1 MISHGL
7 CPRFVSAVAA
17 DGISGARAETGA
29 SRARGA
35 AVKQGRRSFR
45 NPFDLETPPG
55 AEGWESM
62 YPSYLLFGD
71 ELRERDEQKL
81 WFFDQMHNPEPLYP
95 FDLMMPESWLVSLN
109 QYTTRVWNLPTALG
123 IEHRI
128 VNGYL
133 YLSPNVI
140 DDPAMRAEREPVFLE
155 RARHYFDHWDE
166 IYDNWVTKAT
176 DCIER
181 LKAIRF
187 EPLPDRE
194 PAETV
199 LQARGTTTAF
209 DLLTTYSRYLEN
221 MHEMAYYHFEMLNL
235 SYGAYLTF
243 LEFCKAHFPA
253 ITDDLVARM
262 VAGID
267 VILYRPDAELRRL
280 AARAVELG
288 VGDALKSGAA
298 PAAVVG
304 DLQASA
310 AGRQWLDELEAV
322 KDPWFYYSTGSGYCH
337 AKRAWID
344 DPRPPFAALSDY
356 VRRVERGE
364 DLSRPLE
371 PLRAERERIAGGYR
385 DLLED
390 DDAAAFDSLLALS
403 RQVFPFVENHNFYVE
418 HWHHSIFFNKARE
431 LGAVI
436 VAAGLLDDDDDIFFL
451 HRYEVYRVL
460 YEAEARWALG
470 VPTRSEYTWRLEVAR
485 RRRIHAALEKWNPP
499 AALGVP
505 PETVTEP
512 ITVTLFGINS
522 ETIDRWLAAED
533 ADGPDDSFG
542 GLAVSPGVAEGV
554 ARVVRRVEELDE
566 LIDGEILVCPLTA
579 PSWSIVFARIAA
591 AVSDGGGIMSHAA
604 IVSREYRLPAVAAT
618 GVGTRLVHTGD
629 RLRVD
634 GNTGVV
640 TILERV
646 GLAEAETVGA

>member
-1 MISHGL
+1 MN
-7 CPRFVSAVAA
+7 
-17 DGISGARAETGA
+17 
-29 SRARGA
+29 
-35 AVKQGRRSFR
+35 QGRRAFQ
-45 NPFDLETPPG
+45 NPFHVDTPPG

-62 YPSYLLFGD
+62 YPAYLLFGD

-140 DDPAMRAEREPVFLE
+140 DDPAMAAEREPVFLE

-166 IYDNWVTKAT
+166 IYENWVTKAT

-187 EPLPDRE
+187 EPLPERE

-199 LQARGTTTAF
+199 LGHRGTTTAF
-209 DLLTTYSRYLEN
+209 DLLASYSRYLEN

-243 LEFCKAHFPA
+243 LEFCRSHFPA

-262 VAGID
+262 TAGID
-267 VILYRPDAELRRL
+267 VLLYRPDAELRKL

-288 VGDALKSGAA
+288 VGDVLKKADG
-298 PAAVVG
+298 PDAAVAELG
-304 DLQASA
+304 TSE
-310 AGRQWLDELEAV
+310 AGRRWLGELEAV
-322 KDPWFYYSTGSGYCH
+322 RDPWFWYTTGSGYCH

-344 DPRPPFAALSDY
+344 DLRPPFTALADY
-356 VRRVERGE
+356 VHRVERGE

-371 PLRAERERIAGGYR
+371 RLRAEREQLATGYR
-385 DLLED
+385 ELLDEK
-390 DDAAAFDSLLALS
+390 DAAAFDSLLALS

-418 HWHHSIFFNKARE
+418 HWHHSIFFDKARE
-431 LGAVI
+431 LGAVL
-436 VAAGLLDDDDDIFFL
+436 VAGGLLDHDDDVFFL
-451 HRYEVYRVL
+451 HRYEVYQVL

-470 VPTRSEYTWRLEVAR
+470 VPTRSEYLWRAEVAR
-485 RRRIHAALEKWNPP
+485 RRRIYAALETWDPP
-499 AALGVP
+499 PALGVP

-522 ETIDRWLAAED
+522 DTINRWLAAE
-533 ADGPDDSFG
+533 GPDGAGDRVE
-542 GLAVSPGVAEGV
+542 GLAASPGVAEGT

-566 LIDGEILVCPLTA
+566 LVDGEILVCPLTA

-604 IVSREYRLPAVAAT
+604 IVSREYGLPAVVAT
-618 GVGTRLVHTGD
+618 GIGTKVIRTGD

-634 GNTGVV
+634 GNTGIV
-640 TILERV
+640 TIAERAES
-646 GLAEAETVGA
+646 LPAEAIGT

>member
-1 MISHGL
+1 M
-7 CPRFVSAVAA
+7 
-17 DGISGARAETGA
+17 DE
-29 SRARGA
+29 
-35 AVKQGRRSFR
+35 GRRSFR
-45 NPFDLETPPG
+45 NPFDIETPPG

-62 YPSYLLFGD
+62 YPAYLQFS
-71 ELRERDEQKL
+71 EEMRERDEQKL

-140 DDPAMRAEREPVFLE
+140 EDPAAMAEREPIFAE
-155 RARHYFDHWDE
+155 RARHYFENWDD
-166 IYDNWVTKAT
+166 IYAKWVTKAT

-187 EPLPDRE
+187 EPLPERE
-194 PAETV
+194 PLETV
-199 LQARGTTTAF
+199 LAARGTTTAF
-209 DLLTTYSRYLEN
+209 DLLSSYSRYLEN

-235 SYGAYLTF
+235 AYGAYLTF
-243 LEFCKAHFPA
+243 LEFCRSHFPA

-288 VGDALKSGAA
+288 VGGPLKSGEA
-298 PAAVVG
+298 PDAV
-304 DLQASA
+304 QAELRTSE
-310 AGRQWLDELEAV
+310 AGQQWLAELEAV

-344 DPRPPFAALSDY
+344 DLRPPFAALADY
-356 VRRVERGE
+356 VRRVEAGE
-364 DLSRPLE
+364 DLSRPLDK
-371 PLRAERERIAGGYR
+371 LRAERDRIADGYR
-385 DLLED
+385 SLLDGDEVTG
-390 DDAAAFDSLLALS
+390 FDNLLALS

-431 LGAVI
+431 LGAVL
-436 VAAGLLDDDDDIFFL
+436 VAAGLLELDDDIYFL
-451 HRYEVYRVL
+451 HRYEVYQVL

-470 VPTRSEYTWRLEVAR
+470 VPTRSEYIWREEVAR
-485 RRRIHAALEKWNPP
+485 RRQIHAAFEKWNPP
-499 AALGVP
+499 PALGVP
-505 PETVTEP
+505 PEKVTEP
-512 ITVTLFGINS
+512 ITVTLFGINT
-522 ETIDRWLAAED
+522 ETIDRWLAAEQE
-533 ADGPDDSFG
+533 GSPDDRLL
-542 GLAVSPGVAEGV
+542 GLAASPGVAEGV
-554 ARVVRRVEELDE
+554 ARVVHQVEELE
-566 LIDGEILVCPLTA
+566 QLEDGEILVCPLTA

-604 IVSREYRLPAVAAT
+604 IVSREYGLPAVVAT
-618 GVGTRLVHTGD
+618 GVGTRVLHTGD

-634 GNTGVV
+634 GGTGVV
-640 TILERV
+640 TVLERAAEPA
-646 GLAEAETVGA
+646 AEAAGA

>member
-1 MISHGL
+1 MN
-7 CPRFVSAVAA
+7 
-17 DGISGARAETGA
+17 
-29 SRARGA
+29 
-35 AVKQGRRSFR
+35 QGRRSFG
-45 NPFDLETPPG
+45 NPFDIQTPPG

-140 DDPAMRAEREPVFLE
+140 DDPAMAAEREPVFLE
-155 RARHYFDHWDE
+155 RARHYFDHWDD
-166 IYDNWVTKAT
+166 IYGNWVAKAE

-187 EPLPDRE
+187 EPLPERE
-194 PAETV
+194 PTETV
-199 LQARGTTTAF
+199 LSHRGTTTAF

-243 LEFCKAHFPA
+243 LEFCKGHFPA

-288 VGDALKSGAA
+288 VGGALKSGLA
-298 PAAVVG
+298 PEAVVAE
-304 DLQASA
+304 LQGSE
-310 AGRQWLDELEAV
+310 AGRQWLDELKAV

-344 DPRPPFAALSDY
+344 DMRPPFAALADY
-356 VRRVERGE
+356 VGRVERGE

-371 PLRAERERIAGGYR
+371 ALREERERLAAGYR
-385 DLLED
+385 DLLD
-390 DDAAAFDSLLALS
+390 DGDAAAFDGLLALA

-431 LGAVI
+431 LGAVL
-436 VAAGLLDDDDDIFFL
+436 VAAGLLDADDDIFFL

-470 VPTRSEYTWRLEVAR
+470 VPTRSEYTWRAEVAR
-485 RRRIHAALEKWNPP
+485 RRQIYAALEKWNPP
-499 AALGVP
+499 PALGVP

-522 ETIDRWLAAED
+522 DTINRWLAAED
-533 ADGPDDSFG
+533 ADGADDSFA
-542 GLAVSPGVAEGV
+542 GLAVSPGVAEGM

-618 GVGTRLVHTGD
+618 GIGTQVVHTGD

-640 TILERV
+640 TILERAGVAAAGAV
-646 GLAEAETVGA
+646 GT

>member
-1 MISHGL
+1 M
-7 CPRFVSAVAA
+7 
-17 DGISGARAETGA
+17 
-29 SRARGA
+29 
-35 AVKQGRRSFR
+35 
-45 NPFDLETPPG
+45 
-55 AEGWESM
+55 
-62 YPSYLLFGD
+62 
-71 ELRERDEQKL
+71 
-81 WFFDQMHNPEPLYP
+81 
-95 FDLMMPESWLVSLN
+95 
-109 QYTTRVWNLPTALG
+109 
-123 IEHRI
+123 
-128 VNGYL
+128 
-133 YLSPNVI
+133 
-140 DDPAMRAEREPVFLE
+140 
-155 RARHYFDHWDE
+155 
-166 IYDNWVTKAT
+166 
-176 DCIER
+176 
-181 LKAIRF
+181 
-187 EPLPDRE
+187 
-194 PAETV
+194 ETV

-235 SYGAYLTF
+235 AYGAYLTF
-243 LEFCKAHFPA
+243 LEFCKGHFPA

-298 PAAVVG
+298 PDVVAG
-304 DLQASA
+304 ELQASA

-344 DPRPPFAALSDY
+344 DLRPPFAALADY
-356 VRRVERGE
+356 VRRVERGD

-371 PLRAERERIAGGYR
+371 ALRAERERIAAGYR
-385 DLLED
+385 GLLD
-390 DDAAAFDSLLALS
+390 DEDAAVFDSLLALS

-431 LGAVI
+431 LGAVL
-436 VAAGLLDDDDDIFFL
+436 VAAGLLDTDDDIFFL

-470 VPTRSEYTWRLEVAR
+470 VPTRSEYIWRAEVAR
-485 RRRIHAALEKWNPP
+485 RRRIHSALEKWNPP
-499 AALGVP
+499 PALGVP

-522 ETIDRWLAAED
+522 DTIDRWLAAED
-533 ADGPDDSFG
+533 SDGLDDSFG

-554 ARVVRRVEELDE
+554 ARVVRQVEELDE
-566 LIDGEILVCPLTA
+566 LRDGEILVCPLTA
-579 PSWSIVFARIAA
+579 PSWSIVFARIVA

-604 IVSREYRLPAVAAT
+604 IVSREYGLPAVAAT
-618 GVGTRLVHTGD
+618 GIGTQVVHTGD

-634 GNTGVV
+634 GNTGLV
-640 TILERV
+640 TILERAGV
-646 GLAEAETVGA
+646 AAAAAVGA

>member
-1 MISHGL
+1 M
-7 CPRFVSAVAA
+7 
-17 DGISGARAETGA
+17 T
-29 SRARGA
+29 
-35 AVKQGRRSFR
+35 QGRRSFR
-45 NPFDLETPPG
+45 SPFDLETPPG

-62 YPSYLLFGD
+62 YPSYLQFGD

-109 QYTTRVWNLPTALG
+109 QYTTRVWNLPAALG

-176 DCIER
+176 DCIDR
-181 LKAIRF
+181 LKAITF
-187 EPLPDRE
+187 SPLPDRE
-194 PAETV
+194 PMETV
-199 LQARGTTTAF
+199 LRARGTTTAF
-209 DLLTTYSRYLEN
+209 DLLATYSRYLEN

-235 SYGAYLTF
+235 AYGAYLTF
-243 LEFCKAHFPA
+243 LEFCRAHFPA

-288 VGDALKSGAA
+288 VGDALTSGAA
-298 PAAVVG
+298 PEAVVG
-304 DLQASA
+304 ELRASA
-310 AGRQWLDELEAV
+310 PGRQWLDELEAV

-344 DPRPPFAALSDY
+344 DLRPPFAALSDY

-371 PLRAERERIAGGYR
+371 PLRAERERLAGGYR
-385 DLLED
+385 DLLDD

-418 HWHHSIFFNKARE
+418 HWHHSIFFNKARD
-431 LGAVI
+431 LGAVL
-436 VAAGLLDDDDDIFFL
+436 VAAGLLDADDDIFFL

-470 VPTRSEYTWRLEVAR
+470 VPTRSEYIWREEVAR
-485 RRRIHAALEKWNPP
+485 RRRIHAALEQWNPP

-522 ETIDRWLAAED
+522 ETINRWLAAED
-533 ADGPDDSFG
+533 TDGLEDSFA

-566 LIDGEILVCPLTA
+566 LRDGEILVCPLTA

-618 GVGTRLVHTGD
+618 GVGTRVVRTGD

-640 TILERV
+640 TILERAGVAAAGAV
-646 GLAEAETVGA
+646 GV

>member
-1 MISHGL
+1 M
-7 CPRFVSAVAA
+7 
-17 DGISGARAETGA
+17 
-29 SRARGA
+29 
-35 AVKQGRRSFR
+35 KQRRRSFQD
-45 NPFDLETPPG
+45 PFHVAAPPG

-62 YPSYLLFGD
+62 YPAYLLFGE
-71 ELRERDEQKL
+71 ELRERDEQKF

-140 DDPAMRAEREPVFLE
+140 DDPAMIAEREPVFLE
-155 RARHYFDHWDE
+155 RARYYFEHWDE
-166 IYDNWVTKAT
+166 IYDNWVAKAT

-194 PAETV
+194 PMETV
-199 LQARGTTTAF
+199 RQARGTTTAF

-243 LEFCKAHFPA
+243 LEFCKSHFPA

-262 VAGID
+262 TAGID
-267 VILYRPDAELRRL
+267 VLLYRPDAELRRL

-288 VGDALKSGAA
+288 VAGPLR
-298 PAAVVG
+298 
-304 DLQASA
+304 SA
-310 AGRQWLDELEAV
+310 AGPDAVIADLDASEAGRRWLGELEAV
-322 KDPWFYYSTGSGYCH
+322 KDPWFYYSTGAGYCH
-337 AKRAWID
+337 ANRAWID
-344 DPRPPFAALSDY
+344 DLRPPFMALADY
-356 VRRVERGE
+356 VGRVEAGE

-371 PLRAERERIAGGYR
+371 RLQAEREQLATGYR
-385 DLLED
+385 DLLD
-390 DDAAAFDSLLALS
+390 DTEAAAFDNLLALS

-418 HWHHSIFFNKARE
+418 HWHHSIFFDKARE
-431 LGAVI
+431 LGAVM
-436 VAAGLLDDDDDIFFL
+436 VAGGMLDQDDDIFFL

-460 YEAEARWALG
+460 YETEARWALG
-470 VPTRSEYTWRLEVAR
+470 VPTRSEHLWRAEVAR
-485 RRRIHAALEKWNPP
+485 RRRIYAALEKWDPP
-499 AALGVP
+499 PALGVP

-512 ITVTLFGINS
+512 ITVTLFGINAD
-522 ETIDRWLAAED
+522 TIDRWLAAE
-533 ADGPDDSFG
+533 APAGITESVQ
-542 GLAVSPGVAEGV
+542 GLAASPGVAEGV
-554 ARVVRRVEELDE
+554 ARVVREVEELGE

-604 IVSREYRLPAVAAT
+604 IVSREYGLPAVVAT
-618 GVGTRLVHTGD
+618 GVGTKVLHTGD

-634 GNTGVV
+634 GNTGTV
-640 TILERV
+640 TIIERAGAIPAGAV
-646 GLAEAETVGA
+646 GT

>member
-1 MISHGL
+1 M
-7 CPRFVSAVAA
+7 
-17 DGISGARAETGA
+17 
-29 SRARGA
+29 
-35 AVKQGRRSFR
+35 KQGRRSFR
-45 NPFDLETPPG
+45 DPFDIQTPQG

-62 YPSYLLFGD
+62 YPSYLQFGG
-71 ELRERDEQKL
+71 ELAERDSQKL

-140 DDPAMRAEREPVFLE
+140 DDPAMIAEREPVFLE
-155 RARHYFDHWDE
+155 RARHYFEHWDE
-166 IYDNWVTKAT
+166 IYDNWVAKAT

-194 PAETV
+194 PMETV

-235 SYGAYLTF
+235 AYGAYLTF
-243 LEFCKAHFPA
+243 LEFCKGHFPA

-262 VAGID
+262 VAGVD

-298 PAAVVG
+298 PDVVAG
-304 DLQASA
+304 ELQASA

-344 DPRPPFAALSDY
+344 DLRPPFAALADY
-356 VRRVERGE
+356 VRRVERGD

-371 PLRAERERIAGGYR
+371 ALRAERERIAAGYR
-385 DLLED
+385 DLLD
-390 DDAAAFDSLLALS
+390 DEDAAAFGSLLALS

-431 LGAVI
+431 LGAVL
-436 VAAGLLDDDDDIFFL
+436 VAAGLLDTDDDIFFL

-470 VPTRSEYTWRLEVAR
+470 VPTRSEYIWRAEVAR
-485 RRRIHAALEKWNPP
+485 RRRIHSALEKWNPP
-499 AALGVP
+499 PALGVP

-522 ETIDRWLAAED
+522 DTIDRWLAAED
-533 ADGPDDSFG
+533 SDGLDDSFG

-554 ARVVRRVEELDE
+554 ARVVRQVEELDE
-566 LIDGEILVCPLTA
+566 LRDGEILVCPLTA
-579 PSWSIVFARIAA
+579 PSWSIVFARIVA

-604 IVSREYRLPAVAAT
+604 IVSREYGLPAVAAT
-618 GVGTRLVHTGD
+618 GIGTQVVHTGD

-634 GNTGVV
+634 GNTGLV
-640 TILERV
+640 TILERAGVSAAAAV
-646 GLAEAETVGA
+646 GG

>member
-1 MISHGL
+1 M
-7 CPRFVSAVAA
+7 
-17 DGISGARAETGA
+17 
-29 SRARGA
+29 
-35 AVKQGRRSFR
+35 KQGRRSFR
-45 NPFDLETPPG
+45 DPFDIQTPPG

-62 YPSYLLFGD
+62 YPSYLQFGG
-71 ELRERDEQKL
+71 ELAERDSQKL

-140 DDPAMRAEREPVFLE
+140 DDPAMIAEREPVFLE
-155 RARHYFDHWDE
+155 RARHYFEHWDE
-166 IYDNWVTKAT
+166 IYDNWVAKAT

-187 EPLPDRE
+187 EPLPERE
-194 PAETV
+194 PTETV
-199 LQARGTTTAF
+199 LSHRGITTAF

-243 LEFCKAHFPA
+243 LEFCKGHFPA

-298 PAAVVG
+298 PDVVVAKLGEG
-304 DLQASA
+304 D
-310 AGRQWLDELEAV
+310 AGRRWLDELEAV

-344 DPRPPFAALSDY
+344 DLRPPFAALADY
-356 VRRVERGE
+356 VRRVERGQ
-364 DLSRPLE
+364 DLSRPIE
-371 PLRAERERIAGGYR
+371 ALREERERLAAGYR
-385 DLLED
+385 DLLDD
-390 DDAAAFDSLLALS
+390 DDAAAFDGLLALA

-418 HWHHSIFFNKARE
+418 HWHHSIFFNKARD
-431 LGAVI
+431 LGAVL
-436 VAAGLLDDDDDIFFL
+436 VAAGLLDTDDDIFFL

-470 VPTRSEYTWRLEVAR
+470 VPTRSEYTWRAEVAR
-485 RRRIHAALEKWNPP
+485 RRRIHAELEKWNPP
-499 AALGVP
+499 PALGVP

-522 ETIDRWLAAED
+522 DTIDRWLAAED
-533 ADGPDDSFG
+533 SDGLDDSFG

-554 ARVVRRVEELDE
+554 ARVVRQVEELDE
-566 LIDGEILVCPLTA
+566 LRDGEILVCPLTA
-579 PSWSIVFARIAA
+579 PSWSIVFARIVA

-604 IVSREYRLPAVAAT
+604 IVSREYGLPAVAAT
-618 GVGTRLVHTGD
+618 GIGTQVVHTGD

-634 GNTGVV
+634 GNTGLV
-640 TILERV
+640 TILERAGV
-646 GLAEAETVGA
+646 AAAGAIGA

>member
-1 MISHGL
+1 VGL
-7 CPRFVSAVAA
+7 IPSAVPAPLWTP
-17 DGISGARAETGA
+17 GVTTVPELTLEGARM
-29 SRARGA
+29 S
-35 AVKQGRRSFR
+35 QSRRSFR
-45 NPFDLETPPG
+45 NPFDVETPPG
-55 AEGWESM
+55 AQGWESM
-62 YPSYLLFGD
+62 YPSYLQFSD

-95 FDLMMPESWLVSLN
+95 FDLMMPESWLVALN

-140 DDPAMRAEREPVFLE
+140 DDPAEIAAREPVFAE
-155 RARHYFDHWDE
+155 RARHYFENWDE
-166 IYDNWVTKAT
+166 IYDQWVGKAT

-187 EPLPDRE
+187 RPLADLEPV
-194 PAETV
+194 ETV
-199 LQARGTTTAF
+199 RQARGTTTAF
-209 DLLTTYSRYLEN
+209 DLLATYSRYLEN

-235 SYGAYLTF
+235 AYGAYLTF
-243 LEFCKAHFPA
+243 LDFCRGHFPA

-280 AARAVELG
+280 AGRAVELG
-288 VGDALKSGAA
+288 AGEALASGGGPDAVTARLRETE
-298 PAAVVG
+298 
-304 DLQASA
+304 

-344 DPRPPFAALSDY
+344 DMRPPFTAMADY

-364 DLSRPLE
+364 DLSRPVAALQ
-371 PLRAERERIAGGYR
+371 AEREGLADGYR
-385 DLLED
+385 SLLDD
-390 DDAAAFDSLLALS
+390 DDAAVFDSLLSLS

-431 LGAVI
+431 LGAVL
-436 VAAGLLDDDDDIFFL
+436 VAAGLLDADDDIFFL
-451 HRYEVYRVL
+451 HRYEVYQVL
-460 YEAEARWALG
+460 YEAQARWALG
-470 VPTRSEYTWRLEVAR
+470 VPTRSEYTWREEVAR
-485 RRRIHAALEKWNPP
+485 RRQIYAAFEKWSPP
-499 AALGVP
+499 PALGVP
-505 PETVTEP
+505 PEKVTEP
-512 ITVTLFGINS
+512 ITVTLFGVNTD
-522 ETIDRWLAAED
+522 TIDRWLAAEND
-533 ADGPDDSFG
+533 DGDSERVL
-542 GLAVSPGVAEGV
+542 GLAASPGLVEGV
-554 ARVVRRVEELDE
+554 ARVVHQVEELDQ
-566 LIDGEILVCPLTA
+566 LVDGEILVCPLTA

-604 IVSREYRLPAVAAT
+604 IVSREYGLPAVVAT
-618 GVGTRLVHTGD
+618 GVGTRVLHTGD

-634 GNTGVV
+634 GGTGTV
-640 TILERV
+640 TILER
-646 GLAEAETVGA
+646 AGA

>member
-1 MISHGL
+1 MSQ
-7 CPRFVSAVAA
+7 S
-17 DGISGARAETGA
+17 
-29 SRARGA
+29 
-35 AVKQGRRSFR
+35 RRSFR
-45 NPFDLETPPG
+45 NPFDIETPAG

-62 YPSYLLFGD
+62 YPSYLQFGE

-95 FDLMMPESWLVSLN
+95 FDLMMPESWLVALN

-140 DDPAMRAEREPVFLE
+140 DDPAAIAEREPIFAE
-155 RARHYFDHWDE
+155 RARHYFENWDE
-166 IYDNWVTKAT
+166 IYDQWVAKAT

-194 PAETV
+194 PMDTV
-199 LQARGTTTAF
+199 LQARGTTTAL
-209 DLLTTYSRYLEN
+209 DLLVTYSRYLEN

-235 SYGAYLTF
+235 AYGAYLTF
-243 LEFCKAHFPA
+243 LEFCRSQFPA

-280 AARAVELG
+280 AALAVERG
-288 VGDALKSGAA
+288 VGAALASGADPDSVLA
-298 PAAVVG
+298 ELG
-304 DLQASA
+304 GSE
-310 AGRQWLDELEAV
+310 AGRQWLEELEAV

-344 DPRPPFAALSDY
+344 DLRPPFAALADY

-371 PLRAERERIAGGYR
+371 ALRAERDRITDGYR
-385 DLLED
+385 DLLD
-390 DDAAAFDSLLALS
+390 GDDATVFDSLLALA

-431 LGAVI
+431 LGAVL
-436 VAAGLLDDDDDIFFL
+436 VAAGLLDVPDDIFFL
-451 HRYEVYRVL
+451 HRYEVYRAL

-470 VPTRSEYTWRLEVAR
+470 VPTRSEYTWREEVAR
-485 RRRIHAALEKWNPP
+485 RRQIYAAFEKWNPP
-499 AALGVP
+499 PALGVP
-505 PETVTEP
+505 PEKVTEP
-512 ITVTLFGINS
+512 ITVTLFGINT
-522 ETIDRWLAAED
+522 ETIDRWLAAEND
-533 ADGPDDSFG
+533 DGPDDQLH
-542 GLAVSPGVAEGV
+542 GLAASPGVAEGV
-554 ARVVRRVEELDE
+554 ARVVHQVEELE
-566 LIDGEILVCPLTA
+566 QLVDGEILVCPLTA

-604 IVSREYRLPAVAAT
+604 IVSREYGLPAVVAT
-618 GVGTRLVHTGD
+618 GVGTRVLHTGD

-634 GNTGVV
+634 GGTGVV
-640 TILERV
+640 TILERA
-646 GLAEAETVGA
+646 GAPAGDEPGGKAPSGEAARA

>member
-1 MISHGL
+1 MN
-7 CPRFVSAVAA
+7 
-17 DGISGARAETGA
+17 
-29 SRARGA
+29 
-35 AVKQGRRSFR
+35 QGQRSFR
-45 NPFDLETPPG
+45 SPFDIQTPPG

-140 DDPAMRAEREPVFLE
+140 DDPAMAAEREPVFLE
-155 RARHYFDHWDE
+155 RARHYFDHWDD
-166 IYDNWVTKAT
+166 IYDNWVAKAE

-187 EPLPDRE
+187 EPLPERE
-194 PAETV
+194 PTETV
-199 LQARGTTTAF
+199 LSHRGTTTAF
-209 DLLTTYSRYLEN
+209 DLLSTYSRYLEN

-243 LEFCKAHFPA
+243 LEFCKGHFPA

-288 VGDALKSGAA
+288 VGGALKSGAA
-298 PAAVVG
+298 PDAVVAELRG
-304 DLQASA
+304 SE

-322 KDPWFYYSTGSGYCH
+322 KDPWFYYTTGSGYCH

-344 DPRPPFAALSDY
+344 DMRPPFAALADY
-356 VRRVERGE
+356 VGRVERGE

-371 PLRAERERIAGGYR
+371 ALREERERLAGGYR
-385 DLLED
+385 DLLD
-390 DDAAAFDSLLALS
+390 DEDAAAFDGLLALS

-431 LGAVI
+431 LGAVL
-436 VAAGLLDDDDDIFFL
+436 VAAGLLDADDDIFFL

-470 VPTRSEYTWRLEVAR
+470 VPTRSEYTWRAEVAR
-485 RRRIHAALEKWNPP
+485 RRQIHAALEKWNPP
-499 AALGVP
+499 PALGVP
-505 PETVTEP
+505 PETITEP

-522 ETIDRWLAAED
+522 DTINRWLAAED
-533 ADGPDDSFG
+533 GDGVGNSFA

-618 GVGTRLVHTGD
+618 GVGTQVVHTGD

-640 TILERV
+640 TILERAGVTAAGAV
-646 GLAEAETVGA
+646 GT

>member
-1 MISHGL
+1 MKQ
-7 CPRFVSAVAA
+7 R
-17 DGISGARAETGA
+17 
-29 SRARGA
+29 SRAF
-35 AVKQGRRSFR
+35 Q
-45 NPFDLETPPG
+45 NPSHVDTPVG

-62 YPSYLLFGD
+62 YPAYLLFGD
-71 ELRERDEQKL
+71 EMRERDEQKL

-95 FDLMMPESWLVSLN
+95 FDLIMPESWLVSLN

-140 DDPAMRAEREPVFLE
+140 DDPVMSAEREPVFLE
-155 RARHYFDHWDE
+155 RARHYFEHWDE
-166 IYDNWVTKAT
+166 IYDNWVIKAT

-181 LKAIRF
+181 LKSIRF

-199 LQARGTTTAF
+199 LRARGTTTAF

-243 LEFCKAHFPA
+243 LEFCKSHFPA

-262 VAGID
+262 TAGID
-267 VILYRPDAELRRL
+267 VLLYRPDAELRRL

-288 VGDALKSGAA
+288 VGDTLKNATGPDAA
-298 PAAVVG
+298 IAELAT
-304 DLQASA
+304 SE
-310 AGRQWLDELEAV
+310 AGRRWLEELDAV
-322 KDPWFYYSTGSGYCH
+322 KDPWFYYTTGSGYCH

-344 DPRPPFAALSDY
+344 DLRPPFTALGDY
-356 VRRVERGE
+356 VHRVERGE
-364 DLSRPLE
+364 DLTRPLE
-371 PLRAERERIAGGYR
+371 RLRAERERIATGYR
-385 DLLED
+385 ALLD
-390 DDAAAFDSLLALS
+390 DQDAEAFDSMLALS

-418 HWHHSIFFNKARE
+418 HWHHSIFFNKARA
-431 LGAVI
+431 LGAVL
-436 VAAGLLDDDDDIFFL
+436 VAADLLDLDDDIFFL

-460 YEAEARWALG
+460 YEAEAKWATG
-470 VPTRSEYTWRLEVAR
+470 VPTRSEHIWRAEVAR
-485 RRRIHAALEKWNPP
+485 RRRIYAALEKWDPP
-499 AALGVP
+499 PALGVP

-522 ETIDRWLAAED
+522 DTIDRWLAAED
-533 ADGPDDSFG
+533 PDGIGDRIE
-542 GLAVSPGVAEGV
+542 GLAASPGVAEGV
-554 ARVVRRVEELDE
+554 ARVVRQVEELDQ

-604 IVSREYRLPAVAAT
+604 IVSREYGLPAVVAT
-618 GVGTRLVHTGD
+618 GIGTKVIRTGD

-634 GNTGVV
+634 GNTGMV
-640 TILERV
+640 TVIEP
-646 GLAEAETVGA
+646 AETVPAEAIGT

>member
-1 MISHGL
+1 M
-7 CPRFVSAVAA
+7 
-17 DGISGARAETGA
+17 
-29 SRARGA
+29 
-35 AVKQGRRSFR
+35 KQGRRSFR
-45 NPFDLETPPG
+45 DPFDIQTPPG

-62 YPSYLLFGD
+62 YPSYLQFGG
-71 ELRERDEQKL
+71 ELAERDKQKL

-140 DDPAMRAEREPVFLE
+140 DDPAMIAEREPVFLE
-155 RARHYFDHWDE
+155 RARHYFEHWDE
-166 IYDNWVTKAT
+166 IYANWVAKAT

-194 PAETV
+194 PTETV

-235 SYGAYLTF
+235 AYGAYLTF
-243 LEFCKAHFPA
+243 LEFCKGHFPA

-280 AARAVELG
+280 AARAVGLG

-298 PAAVVG
+298 PDVVAG
-304 DLQASA
+304 ELQASA

-344 DPRPPFAALSDY
+344 DLRPPFAALADY
-356 VRRVERGE
+356 VRRVERGD

-371 PLRAERERIAGGYR
+371 ALRAERERIAAGYR
-385 DLLED
+385 DLLD
-390 DDAAAFDSLLALS
+390 DEDAAVFDSLLALS

-431 LGAVI
+431 LGAVL
-436 VAAGLLDDDDDIFFL
+436 VAAGLLDTDDDIFFL

-470 VPTRSEYTWRLEVAR
+470 VPTRSEYIWRAEVAR
-485 RRRIHAALEKWNPP
+485 RRRIHSALEKWNPP
-499 AALGVP
+499 PALGVP

-522 ETIDRWLAAED
+522 DTIDRWLAAED
-533 ADGPDDSFG
+533 SDGLDDSFG

-554 ARVVRRVEELDE
+554 ARVVRQVEELDE
-566 LIDGEILVCPLTA
+566 LRDGEILVCPLTA
-579 PSWSIVFARIAA
+579 PSWSIVFARIVA

-604 IVSREYRLPAVAAT
+604 IVSREYGLPAVAAT
-618 GVGTRLVHTGD
+618 GIGTQVVHTGD

-634 GNTGVV
+634 GNTGLV
-640 TILERV
+640 TILERAGV
-646 GLAEAETVGA
+646 AAAGAVGA